1 MIRLIHISDLH
12 LESESLSHDKQNII
26 NALIEDLVK
35 FANENTILLFTG
47 DILDKGGSGFE
58 NKNNAF
64 NTFEEVFINPILEK
78 NPLLKGNVFF
88 VPGNHDVF
96 REKIDDYT
104 ESGIRNELNNAVSV
118 DEFVKKN
125 RIKSRYLERLEDY
138 KSFEN
143 NFYLKHNNKGTSNFE
158 STFELQIGQYKIGIT
173 CLNSTWISK
182 DDSDKG
188 NLLLGKNQIE
198 NSLAEI
204 KDCHVKLI
212 LSHHPLEF
220 FKDFEKDAVKALILK
235 NFDILFTGHVHEL
248 SSSYTQDLLGSIF
261 YSIANSTIADYP
273 SERRY
278 VNGYTIIDLIPGQEI
293 KCHYR
298 RYVEVHQKFVPNTDN
313 GTETGISTFQILKD
327 GNLEKFENRL
337 KIIENIENRYSEK
350 LNDDI
355 IMSST
360 NTNVNCSIDNLF
372 VEPRILN
379 SPQGNYKEEE
389 VVQYSIESIL
399 NSKDN
404 FFIYGLKESGK
415 TILLDK
421 IFLESLRKFNQFN
434 KIPVL
439 IKFSDFRKKNLIK
452 TIKEHLSISS
462 REIDEFLKENQ
473 IILIIDDITFNEK
486 FKSQIEDLK
495 RLISNYPKV
504 QLIASS
510 DLVLENVFPTDYLEH
525 NDIFKAN
532 IAFIQN
538 LSSKEIKEL
547 IQRWYA
553 GKEIDLQDK
562 MQKLIKSFVD
572 FGLPKTPL
580 SVTLFLWIFENQE
593 KKPINNSVL
602 VELFIE
608 NLLEKTNIENIYS
621 ETFDFTNKKRLLS
634 FVAKFMLENG
644 DGDSDYAVDYISL
657 VSYFGE
663 YLKSRFHGQP
673 QKVLDDFIKRGI
685 LSYQDENNIRF
696 KSAFFFHYFLAI
708 HFDYD
713 PEFKSHVFT
722 GNNYLNF
729 TDEISY
735 YTGLK
740 RDDLAI
746 LNFTQEKLNEA
757 FGEFNSD
764 VRENFQKVDKV
775 FESKKDN
782 TVTFKIDETI
792 SDKKLSESQVD
803 LMYDDS
809 LSAIPVNTSIQKK
822 SSEITSGG
830 VQLDRILQLA
840 CSVLKNSE
848 DVDDFD
854 AKKIAYQNTLV
865 SSISFLM
872 QYRDSLI
879 LHYYKYQ
886 KQPDHFPKNIDFHF
900 FIKIIPLVH
909 QVVIYNW
916 LGTQK
921 LRPVILDKI
930 NKDKL
935 ALNISE
941 FEKFLSI
948 FIYGDVKGGDYPD
961 IIEVFVK
968 QTKNNYIKDLSFLK
982 IMSYFHLRNNG
993 KELDT
998 RYKKLMADIRQDL
1011 GKLNKLQKSQYIQ
1024 NLEDDKRK
1032 NNL

>member
-26 NALIEDLVK
+26 NALIEDLLRYV
-35 FANENTILLFTG
+35 NENTILLFTG

-58 NKNNAF
+58 NKSNAF
-64 NTFEEVFINPILEK
+64 NTFEEVFINPIIEN
-78 NPLLKGNVFF
+78 NPLLKGKIFL

-96 REKIDDYT
+96 REKIDPYA
-104 ESGIRNELNNAVSV
+104 ESGIRNDLNNSVSV

-143 NFYLKHNNKGTSNFE
+143 NFYLKHNNKETSNYE

-182 DDSDKG
+182 DDNDKG

-212 LSHHPLEF
+212 LSHHPIEF
-220 FKDFEKDAVKALILK
+220 FKDFEKDAIKSLIFK

-248 SSSYTQDLLGSIF
+248 SSSYTQDLLGNIF
-261 YSIANSTIADYP
+261 YSIANSTIADFP

-298 RYVEVHQKFVPNTDN
+298 RYVEVHQKFVPNTEI
-313 GTETGISTFQILKD
+313 GTDDGISTFQILKD
-327 GNLEKFENRL
+327 GNLEKFENSL
-337 KIIENIENRYSEK
+337 KIIEGIENRYSEK

-360 NTNVNCSIDNLF
+360 NTSVNCSIDNLF

-389 VVQYSIESIL
+389 VVKYNIESIL
-399 NSKDN
+399 NSNDN
-404 FFIYGLKESGK
+404 FLIYGLKESGK

-421 IFLESLRKFNQFN
+421 IFLESLKKFNQYN

-439 IKFSDFRKKNLIK
+439 IKFSDFRKNNLIK
-452 TIKEHLSISS
+452 TIKERLSISS
-462 REIDEFLKENQ
+462 KEIDEFLKENQ
-473 IILIIDDITFNEK
+473 IVLIIDDISFNEK
-486 FKSQIEDLK
+486 FDSQIEDLK
-495 RLISNYPKV
+495 GLISNYPKV
-504 QLIASS
+504 QLIASA

-525 NDIFKAN
+525 NDILRAN

-547 IQRWYA
+547 IQKWYT
-553 GKEIDLQDK
+553 GKEVDLQDK

-593 KKPINNSVL
+593 KRPINNSVL

-657 VSYFGE
+657 LSYFGE

-685 LSYQDENNIRF
+685 LSHQDENNIRF

-722 GNNYLNF
+722 GNNYLSF

-764 VRENFQKVDKV
+764 VKENFQKVDKV

-809 LSAIPVNTSIQKK
+809 LSAIPVNTSIQNK
-822 SSEITSGG
+822 SSEINSGG
-830 VQLDRILQLA
+830 VQIDRILKLA

-854 AKKIAYQNTLV
+854 AKKIAYQNTLI

-930 NKDKL
+930 NKDKGT
-935 ALNISE
+935 LNISE
-941 FEKFLSI
+941 FEKFLSV

-961 IIEVFVK
+961 IIETFIK

-1011 GKLNKLQKSQYIQ
+1011 GQLNKQQKSQFIQ